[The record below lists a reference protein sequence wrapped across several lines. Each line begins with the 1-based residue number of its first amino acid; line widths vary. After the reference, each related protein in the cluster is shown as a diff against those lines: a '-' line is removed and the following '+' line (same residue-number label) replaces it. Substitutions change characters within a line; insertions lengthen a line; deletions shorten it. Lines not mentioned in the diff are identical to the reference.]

1 MGREESEEK
10 TKHFHN
16 TFTSLLR
23 QIGKELYEGDETKT
37 NAYTEWNPLLVNLKS
52 KYG

>member
-10 TKHFHN
+10 TKYFHN

-37 NAYTEWNPLLVNLKS
+37 NAYITVESIIGQLEI
-52 KYG
+52 